1 MVWAIG
7 CSGANSPEN
16 TNAAAQNPQ
25 LQPPQNPQEIT
36 DANVALAEG
45 TRVFEYGDTDKAIE
59 LFNRAVELDPD
70 LAEAYFKLGIAYS
83 LIEAR
88 DAAVV
93 EERVEPTPTPE
104 KGKIKET
111 KSKSEEAFE
120 KAKTLQ

>member
-1 MVWAIG
+1 MRRFYWLLIILAMVWAIG

-16 TNAAAQNPQ
+16 TNAAAQNQQ

-59 LFNRAVELDPD
+59 LFNRAVEINPD

-88 DAAVV
+88 
-93 EERVEPTPTPE
+93 
-104 KGKIKET
+104 
-111 KSKSEEAFE
+111 
-120 KAKTLQ
+120 